1 MKLNWIKNENKNENK
16 NKKLIRKLKKK
27 TKLWLLWI
35 SVQVQEEK
43 VLFGV
48 FIVSVDASCR
58 ELKNLYNNII
68 ANVM

>member
-1 MKLNWIKNENKNENK
+1 MKLNGIKNENKSENK
-16 NKKLIRKLKKK
+16 NKKLIRKLKKQQ
-27 TKLWLLWI
+27 LWLLWI

-58 ELKNLYNNII
+58 ELKEPL
-68 ANVM
+68 

>member
-1 MKLNWIKNENKNENK
+1 MKSKNEIK
-16 NKKLIRKLKKK
+16 NKKLIRKFKK
-27 TKLWLLWI
+27 KLWLLWI

-58 ELKNLYNNII
+58 
-68 ANVM
+68 